1 MTSRAQLETLLMRM
15 QDDYLSTPFLRLT
28 VDEAERRFADN
39 RDTCRAILETLA
51 DAQGL
56 ARTGDAYLRYYPPA
70 A

>member
-28 VDEAERRFADN
+28 VDEAERRFAEN
-39 RDTCRAILETLA
+39 SDTCRAILETLV
-51 DAQGL
+51 DAKVL
-56 ARTGDAYLRYYPPA
+56 ARTGDAYVRYDPRA